1 MSQNVEL
8 DVDDTD
14 TCQASFN
21 YRTADCYL
29 RALWFLRSRNW
40 TIKTEYIV
48 KYRHNWLLRDWN
60 LFFGRKANVFVRE
73 DIQNAVP
80 NDFYASGHTMYCKFR
95 PHNADWEHVDM
106 CKDNNLKTKNNQG

>member
-8 DVDDTD
+8 DVDDID

-40 TIKTEYIV
+40 PIKNESIV
-48 KYRHNWLLRDWN
+48 KLRDWN
-60 LFFGRKANVFVRE
+60 VFFLSGK
-73 DIQNAVP
+73 DIQNTVP
-80 NDFYASGHTMYCKFR
+80 NDFYASGHTMYCKFL
-95 PHNADWEHVDM
+95 PHNADWKHVG
-106 CKDNNLKTKNNQG
+106 NNLKTKKKQGKQCTEHTL